1 MVSGTF
7 WVLALSYWLHLLA
20 TVIWLGG
27 LALLGL
33 VAWPALR
40 EQTLTDNQW
49 LALQKR
55 FLPWA
60 NGSLVLLLITGFVQM
75 TNDPNYHGFLAI
87 DSVWAGAM
95 LVKHLAFGGMVLLGG
110 YMQWSL
116 YPAMDRLVL
125 LAAQRPRLAE
135 AEQATLRHAERRLL
149 RLNLA
154 CAGLVLLCTAVA
166 TAV

>member
-1 MVSGTF
+1 MTF
-7 WVLALSYWLHLLA
+7 WVLALSYWVHLLA
-20 TVIWLGG
+20 TVVWLGG
-27 LALLGL
+27 LALFVL

-40 EQTLTDNQW
+40 QQTLADNQW

-60 NGSLVLLLITGFVQM
+60 NGSLVLLLLTGFVQM
-75 TNDPNYHGFLAI
+75 TNDVNYNGFLTI

-95 LVKHLAFGGMVLLGG
+95 LVKHIAFVGMVLIGAYL
-110 YMQWSL
+110 QWSVH
-116 YPAMDRLVL
+116 PAMDRVQL
-125 LAAQRPRLAE
+125 LAGKRPNLAA
-135 AEQATLRHAERRLL
+135 AEQAGLQQQEIRLL

-154 CAGLVLLCTAVA
+154 GAVLVLLCTAVA